1 MGKISV
7 EDLHRIKEKTRSR
20 IAMRVQEP
28 DIRITVHMG
37 ECGIEAGA
45 RDVMK
50 TLIEET
56 GRAGRDDIRVFAG
69 DCPGVCETEP
79 NVTVEIG
86 GQQPVVYQ
94 KMDPEKIQRIFQR
107 HVLSGEVQ
115 EADTVE
121 IPEAESE
128 AEPQSGQEG

>member
-1 MGKISV
+1 MGKITV

-37 ECGIEAGA
+37 ECGIGAGA

-50 TLIEET
+50 ALLEET

-79 NVTVEIG
+79 NVTVEIK
-86 GQQPVVYQ
+86 GQDPVVYQ
-94 KMDPEKIQRIFQR
+94 KMDQEKIRRIFDR
-107 HVLSGEVQ
+107 HVLHGEVQ

-128 AEPQSGQEG
+128 AEPQPGQEG